1 MVPLPPFEI
10 PPSFLSAGLRILLR
24 KTLPGHAKGAAVR
37 ERSFFRL
44 NGMQRVDACASRY
57 FEGETRGMGADGN

>member
-10 PPSFLSAGLRILLR
+10 PPSFLSAGLRFFR
-24 KTLPGHAKGAAVR
+24 GKKLPGHAKGAAVR

-44 NGMQRVDACASRY
+44 DGMQRVDACASRY
-57 FEGETRGMGADGN
+57 FEGETRGMGAGSN